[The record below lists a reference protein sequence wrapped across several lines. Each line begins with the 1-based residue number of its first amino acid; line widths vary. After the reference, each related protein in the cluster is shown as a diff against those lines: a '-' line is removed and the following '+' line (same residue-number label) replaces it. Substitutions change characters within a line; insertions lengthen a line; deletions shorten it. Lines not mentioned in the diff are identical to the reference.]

1 MLGFVLCYSKVSGGC
16 VKATS
21 KGIPKKQTNLK
32 KTAFSSRLSSC
43 NPMNDES
50 SFKVDCEGQIVTHN
64 GVKSFSKKNYFLYI
78 NIPVFTKE
86 DNVKIKLGKPGSKRP
101 GRFF

>member
-1 MLGFVLCYSKVSGGC
+1 MLGFVPGYSKVPGGC
-16 VKATS
+16 VKANS

-64 GVKSFSKKNYFLYI
+64 GVKSFSKKNYLLIFQCSQRRKKDPLI
-78 NIPVFTKE
+78 GVQMF
-86 DNVKIKLGKPGSKRP
+86 DNLTA
-101 GRFF
+101 